1 MQIPTRLTIAWL
13 RHAYE
18 SGSITPREVVKRI
31 LERCAD
37 AADYNVWIVP
47 PSEQALEPYLAQLD
61 QSSPGADKPLWGVPF
76 VIKDNIDL
84 AGVPTTAA
92 CPAYAYTPAQS
103 ATVVAKLVDAGA
115 IPLGKA
121 NLDQFATGLVGVRSP
136 YGECRNALD
145 PRLISGGSS
154 SGSAVS
160 VALGLAAFSLG
171 TDTAGSGRVPAA
183 LNRLVGFKPPLG
195 SWSTKGVVPAC
206 ASLDCVTV
214 FANTLEDAMAV
225 DGVARGY
232 DEDCPYSKA
241 YAAAQGAALPAAICI
256 PAAEPEFY
264 GEFAQRYREGWH
276 ASLERIRRLT
286 SEAGIE
292 VRTMDCSYLNEAA
305 SVLYDGPWVAE
316 RWADL
321 GTFVDA
327 HPGEVFPVTE
337 KILRSGARDGLSAES
352 LFNAMHFLQE
362 CRHRVNA
369 ELEDAVLVMPTCGG
383 TFTRAQVDADPIAA
397 NSKMGLT
404 TNHCNLCDLTALAI
418 PGDDSRPGLPFGITA
433 FARADSQQLLE
444 GFARRYR
451 ATARVQVAVCGKH
464 MRGFEYHTQLL
475 DAGAEFLG
483 TYATAPSYRLFILD
497 EKAQRPGLLKVRDGG
512 ASIEVEVYAFPAS
525 ALGAFAECVPAPLSL
540 GKVELSDGSAVEG
553 MLVER
558 VSVLDE
564 AGAPLDGVAEIT
576 GRGSYRAWRAKTD

>member
-18 SGSITPREVVKRI
+18 SGSATPREVVARI

-47 PSEQALEPYLAQLD
+47 PSKQALEPYLAQLD
-61 QSSPGADKPLWGVPF
+61 QGLPSADKPLWGVPF

-92 CPAYAYTPAQS
+92 CPAYAYTPAQN

-136 YGECRNALD
+136 YGECKNALD

-183 LNRLVGFKPPLG
+183 LNGLVGFKPPLG
-195 SWSTKGVVPAC
+195 SWSTRGVVPAC

-214 FANTLEDAMAV
+214 FANTLEDAMTV

-232 DEDCPYSKA
+232 DEGCPYSKK
-241 YAAAQGAALPAAICI
+241 YAAPQGAALPAAICI
-256 PAAEPEFY
+256 PDAEPEFY
-264 GEFAQRYREGWH
+264 GEFAQRYREGWG
-276 ASLERIRRLT
+276 ASLERIRRLA
-286 SEAGIE
+286 SKAGVE

-321 GTFVDA
+321 GGFVEA

-337 KILRSGARDGLSAES
+337 KILRSGVRDGLSAES

-362 CRHRVNA
+362 CRHRVYA
-369 ELEDAVLVMPTCGG
+369 ELDGAVLVMPTCGG
-383 TFTRAQVDADPIAA
+383 TFTRVQVDADPIAA
-397 NSKMGLT
+397 NSKMGLY
-404 TNHCNLCDLTALAI
+404 TNHCNLCDLAALAI
-418 PGDDSRPGLPFGITA
+418 PGDDSCPGLPFGITA
-433 FARADSQQLLE
+433 FARADSQRLLE
-444 GFARRYR
+444 GFARAYR
-451 ATARVQVAVCGKH
+451 ASACVRVAVCGKH
-464 MRGFEYHTQLL
+464 MRGFEYHAQLL
-475 DAGAEFLG
+475 DVGAEFLG
-483 TYATAPSYRLFILD
+483 TYPTAPSYRLFVLN
-497 EKAQRPGLLKVRDGG
+497 EKAQRPGLLKVWEGG
-512 ASIEVEVYAFPAS
+512 AAIEVEVYAFPAS
-525 ALGAFAECVPAPLSL
+525 RFGTFVERIPAPLSF
-540 GKVELSDGSAVEG
+540 GKIELSDGSVVEG

-558 VSVLDE
+558 ASVLDE
-564 AGAPLDGVAEIT
+564 TGTTLEGIVEIT
-576 GRGSYRAWRAKTD
+576 AQGSYRAWAARGV

>member
-18 SGSITPREVVKRI
+18 SGSATPREVVARI

-47 PSEQALEPYLAQLD
+47 PSKQALEPYLTQLD
-61 QSSPGADKPLWGVPF
+61 QSLPSADKPLWGVPF

-136 YGECRNALD
+136 YGECKNALD

-183 LNRLVGFKPPLG
+183 LNGLVGFKPPLG
-195 SWSTKGVVPAC
+195 SWSTRGVVPAC

-214 FANTLEDAMAV
+214 FANTLEDAMTV

-232 DEDCPYSKA
+232 DEGCPYSKE
-241 YAAAQGAALPAAICI
+241 YAAPQGAALPAAICI
-256 PAAEPEFY
+256 PDAEPEFY
-264 GEFAQRYREGWH
+264 GEFAQRYREGWG
-276 ASLERIRRLT
+276 ASLERIRRLA
-286 SEAGIE
+286 SKAGVE

-321 GTFVDA
+321 GGFVEA

-362 CRHRVNA
+362 CRHRVYA
-369 ELEDAVLVMPTCGG
+369 ELDDAVLVMPTCGG

-397 NSKMGLT
+397 NSKMGLY
-404 TNHCNLCDLTALAI
+404 TNHCNLCDLAALAI
-418 PGDDSRPGLPFGITA
+418 PGDDSCPGLPFGITA
-433 FARADSQQLLE
+433 FARADSQRLLE
-444 GFARRYR
+444 GFARAYR
-451 ATARVQVAVCGKH
+451 VSACVRVAVCGKH

-475 DAGAEFLG
+475 DVGAEFLG
-483 TYATAPSYRLFILD
+483 TYPTAPSYRLFVLN
-497 EKAQRPGLLKVRDGG
+497 EKAQRPGLLKVWEGG
-512 ASIEVEVYAFPAS
+512 AAIEVEVYAFPAS
-525 ALGAFAECVPAPLSL
+525 RFGTFVERIPAPLSL
-540 GKVELSDGSAVEG
+540 GKIELSDGSVVEG

-558 VSVLDE
+558 ASVLDE
-564 AGAPLDGVAEIT
+564 TGTTLEGIVEIT
-576 GRGSYRAWRAKTD
+576 AQGSYRAWAARGV

>member
-18 SGSITPREVVKRI
+18 SGTTTPREVVARI

-37 AADYNVWIVP
+37 AADYNVWIAP
-47 PSEQALEPYLAQLD
+47 PSEQALEPYLARLD
-61 QSSPGADKPLWGVPF
+61 QSLPSADKPLWGVPF

-92 CPAYAYTPAQS
+92 CPAYAYTPVQS
-103 ATVVAKLVDAGA
+103 AAVVAKLVDAGA

-136 YGECRNALD
+136 YGECKNALD

-183 LNRLVGFKPPLG
+183 LNGLVGFKPPLG
-195 SWSTKGVVPAC
+195 SWSTRGVVPAC

-214 FANTLEDAMAV
+214 FTNTLEDAMTV

-232 DEDCPYSKA
+232 DEGCPYSKK
-241 YAAAQGAALPAAICI
+241 YAAPQGAALPAAICI
-256 PAAEPEFY
+256 PDAEPEFY
-264 GEFAQRYREGWH
+264 GEFAQRYREGWG
-276 ASLERIRRLT
+276 ASLERIRRLA
-286 SEAGIE
+286 SKAGVE

-321 GTFVDA
+321 GGFVEA

-362 CRHRVNA
+362 CRHRVYA
-369 ELEDAVLVMPTCGG
+369 ELDDAVLVMPTCGG

-397 NSKMGLT
+397 NSKMGLY
-404 TNHCNLCDLTALAI
+404 TNHCNLCDLAALAI
-418 PGDDSRPGLPFGITA
+418 PGDDSCPGLPFGITA
-433 FARADSQQLLE
+433 FARADSQRLLE
-444 GFARRYR
+444 GFARAYR
-451 ATARVQVAVCGKH
+451 ASACVRVAVCGKH

-483 TYATAPSYRLFILD
+483 TYPTAPSYRLFVLD
-497 EKAQRPGLLKVRDGG
+497 EKAQRPGLLKVWEGG
-512 ASIEVEVYAFPAS
+512 AAIEVEVYAFPAS
-525 ALGAFAECVPAPLSL
+525 RFGTFVERIPAPLSF
-540 GKVELSDGSAVEG
+540 GKIELSDGSAVEG

-558 VSVLDE
+558 ASVLDE
-564 AGAPLDGVAEIT
+564 TGTTLEGIVEIT
-576 GRGSYRAWRAKTD
+576 AQGSYRAWAARGV

>member
-18 SGSITPREVVKRI
+18 SGSATPREVVARI

-47 PSEQALEPYLAQLD
+47 PSKQALEPYLTQLD
-61 QSSPGADKPLWGVPF
+61 QSLPSADKPLWGVPF

-136 YGECRNALD
+136 YGECKNALD

-183 LNRLVGFKPPLG
+183 LNGLVGFKPPLG
-195 SWSTKGVVPAC
+195 SWSTRGVVPAC

-214 FANTLEDAMAV
+214 FANTLEDAMTV

-232 DEDCPYSKA
+232 DEGCPYSKE
-241 YAAAQGAALPAAICI
+241 YAAPKGAALPAAICI
-256 PAAEPEFY
+256 PDAEPEFY
-264 GEFAQRYREGWH
+264 GEFAQRYREGWG
-276 ASLERIRRLT
+276 ASLERIRRLA
-286 SEAGIE
+286 SKAGVE

-321 GTFVDA
+321 GGFVEA

-362 CRHRVNA
+362 CRHRVYA
-369 ELEDAVLVMPTCGG
+369 ELDDAVLVMPTCGG

-397 NSKMGLT
+397 NSKMGLY
-404 TNHCNLCDLTALAI
+404 TNHCNLCDLAALAI
-418 PGDDSRPGLPFGITA
+418 PGDDSCPGLPFGITA
-433 FARADSQQLLE
+433 FARADSQRLLE
-444 GFARRYR
+444 GFARAYR
-451 ATARVQVAVCGKH
+451 VSACVRVAVCGKH

-475 DAGAEFLG
+475 DVGAEFLG
-483 TYATAPSYRLFILD
+483 TYPTAPSYRLFVLN
-497 EKAQRPGLLKVRDGG
+497 EKAQRPGLLKVWEGG
-512 ASIEVEVYAFPAS
+512 AAIEVEVYAFPAS
-525 ALGAFAECVPAPLSL
+525 RFGTFVERIPAPLSF
-540 GKVELSDGSAVEG
+540 GKIELSDGSVVEG

-558 VSVLDE
+558 ASVLDE
-564 AGAPLDGVAEIT
+564 TGTTLEGIVEIT
-576 GRGSYRAWRAKTD
+576 AQGSYRAWAARGV

>member
-18 SGSITPREVVKRI
+18 SGSATPREVVARI

-37 AADYNVWIVP
+37 TVDYNVWIAP

-61 QSSPGADKPLWGVPF
+61 QTSPSADKPLWGVPF

-92 CPAYAYTPAQS
+92 CPAYAYTPVQS
-103 ATVVAKLVDAGA
+103 AAVVAKLVDAGA

-136 YGECRNALD
+136 YGECKNALD

-183 LNRLVGFKPPLG
+183 LNGLVGFKPPLG
-195 SWSTKGVVPAC
+195 SWSTRGVVPAC

-214 FANTLEDAMAV
+214 FTNTLEDAMTV

-232 DEDCPYSKA
+232 DEGCPYSKK
-241 YAAAQGAALPAAICI
+241 YAAPQGAALPAAICI
-256 PAAEPEFY
+256 PDAEPEFY
-264 GEFAQRYREGWH
+264 GEFAQRYREGWG
-276 ASLERIRRLT
+276 ASLERIRRLA
-286 SEAGIE
+286 SKAGVE

-321 GTFVDA
+321 GGFVEA

-362 CRHRVNA
+362 CRHRVYA
-369 ELEDAVLVMPTCGG
+369 ELDDAVLVMPTCGG

-397 NSKMGLT
+397 NSKMGLY
-404 TNHCNLCDLTALAI
+404 TNHCNLCDLAALAI
-418 PGDDSRPGLPFGITA
+418 PGDDSCPGLPFGITA
-433 FARADSQQLLE
+433 FARADSQRLLE
-444 GFARRYR
+444 GFARAYR
-451 ATARVQVAVCGKH
+451 ASACVRVAVCGKH

-483 TYATAPSYRLFILD
+483 TYPTAPSYRLFVLD
-497 EKAQRPGLLKVRDGG
+497 EKAQRPGLLKVWEGG
-512 ASIEVEVYAFPAS
+512 AAIEVEVYAFPAS
-525 ALGAFAECVPAPLSL
+525 RFGTFVERIPAPLSF
-540 GKVELSDGSAVEG
+540 GKIELSDGSAVEG

-558 VSVLDE
+558 ASVLDE
-564 AGAPLDGVAEIT
+564 TGTTLEGIVEIT
-576 GRGSYRAWRAKTD
+576 AQGSYRAWAARGV

>member
-13 RHAYE
+13 RHAYQ
-18 SGSITPREVVKRI
+18 SGSLTPREVVKCI

-37 AADYNVWIVP
+37 AADYNIWIVS
-47 PSEQALEPYLAQLD
+47 PSEQALEPYLAQLE
-61 QSSPGADKPLWGVPF
+61 QSSPSTDKPLWGVPF

-103 ATVVAKLVDAGA
+103 ATVVARLVDAGA

-136 YGECRNALD
+136 YGECKNALD

-214 FANTLEDAMAV
+214 FANTLEDAMTV

-232 DEDCPYSKA
+232 DEDCPYSKEC
-241 YAAAQGAALPAAICI
+241 AAPRGGTLPTAICI
-256 PAAEPEFY
+256 PDEEPEFY
-264 GEFAQRYREGWH
+264 GGFAQRYREGWH
-276 ASLERIRRLT
+276 ASLERIKRLA
-286 SEAGIE
+286 SKAGIE

-321 GTFVDA
+321 GAFVES
-327 HPGEVFPVTE
+327 HPGEVFLVTE

-352 LFNAMHFLQE
+352 LFNAMHFLQK

-369 ELEDAVLVMPTCGG
+369 ELDDAVLVMPTCGG

-397 NSKMGLT
+397 NSKMGLY

-418 PGDDSRPGLPFGITA
+418 PGDDSCPGLPFGITA
-433 FARADSQQLLE
+433 FARSDSQQLLE
-444 GFARRYR
+444 GFAQAYR
-451 ATARVQVAVCGKH
+451 DTASVRVAVCGKH

-483 TYATAPSYRLFILD
+483 AYATAPSYRLFILD
-497 EKAQRPGLLKVRDGG
+497 EEAQRPGLLKVREGG
-512 ASIEVEVYAFPAS
+512 ASIEVEVYALPAS
-525 ALGAFAECVPAPLSL
+525 SFGTFVERIPAPLSFE
-540 GKVELSDGSAVEG
+540 KVELSDGSAVES

-558 VSVLDE
+558 AAVLNE
-564 AGAPLDGVAEIT
+564 TGAVLGGVVEIT
-576 GRGSYRAWRAKTD
+576 EHGSYRAWAARTA